1 MKITF
6 CLTPILILLLFQGVS
21 ARGYMRRGEGYIA
34 PWEFG
39 VSGGVTTFLTSV
51 NPTPGVKN
59 SMMNYWHNNLNPG
72 VALSVVRNLS
82 PSLGIEL
89 SWLNS
94 RLTGKWNDKWTP
106 IPFYSDKGSPLTY
119 DTQFNQL
126 DLMANFNLSQIILPG
141 DEEDP
146 WHIFMKAGVG
156 VAKIKDNKNFYPRDN
171 PSIRFSFAL
180 DAGAS
185 VSLGD
190 KIKLMVG
197 STFRSVNTDNLDG
210 AHIFSTDTKGKTIS
224 YLNIFEIYNFSYL
237 KVSYNFGNF

>member
-1 MKITF
+1 MKITY
-6 CLTPILILLLFQGVS
+6 CLTPILVLLLFQGAS

-39 VSGGVTTFLTSV
+39 ISAGVTTFLTSV
-51 NPTPGVKN
+51 NPTPGAAN
-59 SMMNYWHNNLNPG
+59 STINYWHNDLNPG

-82 PSLGIEL
+82 PSLGIEV

-94 RLTGKWNDKWTP
+94 RLTGKWNTKWP
-106 IPFYSDKGSPLTY
+106 AYSTAPGLENPLTY

-146 WHIFMKAGVG
+146 WHLFMKAGVG
-156 VAKIKDNKNFYPRDN
+156 VAQIKDNKNFFPGDS
-171 PSIRFSFAL
+171 PAIKMSFAL
-180 DAGAS
+180 EVGVS
-185 VSLGD
+185 VSLGE

-197 STFRSVNTDNLDG
+197 SNFHSVNTDSMDG
-210 AHIFSTDTKGKTIS
+210 VHVFSTDKKGKTIA

>member
-1 MKITF
+1 MKITY
-6 CLTPILILLLFQGVS
+6 CLTPILVLLLFQGAS

-39 VSGGVTTFLTSV
+39 ISAGVTTFLTSV
-51 NPTPGVKN
+51 NPTPGAAN
-59 SMMNYWHNNLNPG
+59 STINYWHNDLNPG

-82 PSLGIEL
+82 PSLGIEV

-94 RLTGKWNDKWTP
+94 RLTGKWNTKWP
-106 IPFYSDKGSPLTY
+106 PYSTAPGLENPLTY

-146 WHIFMKAGVG
+146 WHLFMKAGVG
-156 VAKIKDNKNFYPRDN
+156 VAQIKDNKNFFPGDS
-171 PSIRFSFAL
+171 PAIKMSFAL
-180 DAGAS
+180 EAGVS
-185 VSLGD
+185 VSLGE

-197 STFRSVNTDNLDG
+197 SNFHSVNTDSMDG
-210 AHIFSTDTKGKTIS
+210 VHVFSTDKKGKTIA

>member
-1 MKITF
+1 MKITY
-6 CLTPILILLLFQGVS
+6 CLTPILVLLLFQGAS

-39 VSGGVTTFLTSV
+39 ISGGVTMFLTSV
-51 NPTPGVKN
+51 NPTPGATN
-59 SMMNYWHNNLNPG
+59 STINYWHNDLNPG

-82 PSLGIEL
+82 PSLGIEV

-94 RLTGKWNDKWTP
+94 RLTGKWNTKWP
-106 IPFYSDKGSPLTY
+106 AYSTAPGLENPLTY

-146 WHIFMKAGVG
+146 WHLFMKAGVG
-156 VAKIKDNKNFYPRDN
+156 VAQIKDNKNFFPGDS
-171 PSIRFSFAL
+171 PAIKMSFAL
-180 DAGAS
+180 EVGVS
-185 VSLGD
+185 VSLGE

-197 STFRSVNTDNLDG
+197 SNFHSVNTDSMDG
-210 AHIFSTDTKGKTIS
+210 VHVFSTDKKGKTIA